1 MKPTNNYPHQI
12 MNNDQAFVETV
23 ETEGYS
29 DIPLRDYLV
38 FEWYAA
44 QMELTVDYLL
54 DEFSIDGNL
63 ILPSEL
69 VDYDYECAS

>member
-1 MKPTNNYPHQI
+1 
-12 MNNDQAFVETV
+12 MNNDQALV

-29 DIPLRDYLV
+29 DIPLETYQM

-54 DEFSIDGNL
+54 DEFSINGEL
-63 ILPSEL
+63 IVPSDL
-69 VDYDYECAS
+69 VNYDYECAS